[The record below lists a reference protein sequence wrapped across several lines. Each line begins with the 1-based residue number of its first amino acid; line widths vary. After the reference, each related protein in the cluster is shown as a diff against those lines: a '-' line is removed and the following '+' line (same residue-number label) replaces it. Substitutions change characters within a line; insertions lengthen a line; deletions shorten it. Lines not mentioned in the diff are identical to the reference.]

1 MKLVVQVDMFQ
12 STTKNLEQKLKSW
25 VGMLSSR
32 LNNYKASCEITVRSN
47 EKSCYLLIPILLAL
61 SDMLPIG
68 TAINQTNDIGQI
80 QPVSMGP
87 TMI

>member
-12 STTKNLEQKLKSW
+12 STTKNLVQKLKSW

-32 LNNYKASCEITVRSN
+32 LNIYKASCEITVRSN
-47 EKSCYLLIPILLAL
+47 EKSYYLLIPILLAL